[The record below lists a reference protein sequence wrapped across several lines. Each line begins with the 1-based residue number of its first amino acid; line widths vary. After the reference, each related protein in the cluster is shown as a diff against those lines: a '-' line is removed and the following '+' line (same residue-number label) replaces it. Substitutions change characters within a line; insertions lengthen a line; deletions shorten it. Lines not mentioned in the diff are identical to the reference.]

1 MKFFEKILADLSIG
15 VGSVR
20 RSGESPAPSR
30 SIHPLEGTM
39 TTTANTTR
47 ATTSTI
53 GTLIRAGVIATVA
66 ASAATMAV
74 AAAGQA
80 AGVSLDVAGAPI
92 PVTGFGVLTAVFS
105 LVGVLIAALLS
116 RFARRPRRAFV
127 RTTVVLTVLSLVPD
141 VIVEAGAAT
150 KALLMLT
157 HLVAAAIVI
166 PAVARR
172 LAA

>member
-1 MKFFEKILADLSIG
+1 
-15 VGSVR
+15 
-20 RSGESPAPSR
+20 
-30 SIHPLEGTM
+30 M
-39 TTTANTTR
+39 TATANTTR
-47 ATTSTI
+47 ATTSNV
-53 GTLIRAGVIATVA
+53 GALIRTGVA
-66 ASAATMAV
+66 ATAAASIATMAV
-74 AAAGQA
+74 AAVGHLAGI
-80 AGVSLDVAGAPI
+80 SLELGDAPI

-105 LVGVLIAALLS
+105 LLGVIIAAALA
-116 RFARRPRRAFV
+116 RFARRPRLTFV

-141 VIVEAGAAT
+141 VIADAGVAT

>member
-1 MKFFEKILADLSIG
+1 
-15 VGSVR
+15 
-20 RSGESPAPSR
+20 
-30 SIHPLEGTM
+30 M
-39 TTTANTTR
+39 TTTVHTTQ

-53 GTLIRAGVIATVA
+53 GALIRTGVIAVVA

-74 AAAGQA
+74 ATAGHAAGI
-80 AGVSLDVAGAPI
+80 SLDMGGAPI
-92 PVTGFGVLTAVFS
+92 PVAGFGVLTAVFS
-105 LVGVLIAALLS
+105 LIGVVIAALLS
-116 RFARRPRRAFV
+116 RFARHPRRTFV

-141 VIVEAGAAT
+141 VTADAGAAT

-172 LAA
+172 LAV

>member
-1 MKFFEKILADLSIG
+1 
-15 VGSVR
+15 
-20 RSGESPAPSR
+20 
-30 SIHPLEGTM
+30 M
-39 TTTANTTR
+39 TTTVNATH
-47 ATTSTI
+47 ATTSTF
-53 GTLIRAGVIATVA
+53 GALTRAGVIATVA
-66 ASAATMAV
+66 ASGATMAV
-74 AAAGQA
+74 AAAGHA
-80 AGVSLDVAGAPI
+80 AGISLDMGGAPI
-92 PVTGFGVLTAVFS
+92 PVTGFGVLTAAFS
-105 LVGVLIAALLS
+105 LIGVVIAALLS

-141 VIVEAGAAT
+141 VIADAGVAT